1 MHKIFASVPALLLA
15 LGVAAPS
22 LAQQLN
28 VSGVW
33 EADSGESRY
42 KLEMC
47 GQDGTQLCADL
58 IWIRPDVTN
67 DRNSKYIGTKVV
79 DHAQLV
85 KADPL
90 TWRGKISVYGH
101 SITGNVVLVD
111 PKRFVVKGCALLI
124 ICIEEGAHKISD

>member
-1 MHKIFASVPALLLA
+1 MRKIFIPFLA
-15 LGVAAPS
+15 LMIASGAVAPA

-28 VSGVW
+28 VSGIW

-42 KLEMC
+42 KLELC

-85 KADPL
+85 KTDPL

-101 SITGNVVLVD
+101 SITGNVTLVN
-111 PKRFVVKGCALLI
+111 PERFVVKGCALLI
-124 ICIEEGAHKISD
+124 ICVEEGAHKISD